1 MRQRARHASTI
12 CSLAASV
19 ALLAALLVAQDGAA
33 QSALD
38 GGSMSLAPT
47 NPPGTKITKKNR
59 PAERQLCNAYAR
71 QFDKAIKT
79 APAAPNTEKAK
90 VLRAEAR
97 TACRQGRHGEGHL
110 KLEAALRGIGEQ
122 PAPSTVID
130 RRIEQRAERINAIR
144 ERRGLPP
151 K

>member
-1 MRQRARHASTI
+1 MRQCQHRTSGSR
-12 CSLAASV
+12 SLAAAAALV
-19 ALLAALLVAQDGAA
+19 VGVLLAGESAA
-33 QSALD
+33 QGAIDS
-38 GGSMSLAPT
+38 GSMSLAPT

-79 APAAPNTEKAK
+79 APAVPNTERAK

-110 KLEAALRGIGEQ
+110 KLEAALRGIGER
-122 PAPSTVID
+122 PEPSTVID
-130 RRIEQRAERINAIR
+130 RRIEQREERINAIR

-151 K
+151 R

>member
-1 MRQRARHASTI
+1 MRLRTRHRSIA
-12 CSLAASV
+12 LAA
-19 ALLAALLVAQDGAA
+19 AATAMLLAALLLARDVVAQNAIDA
-33 QSALD
+33 
-38 GGSMSLAPT
+38 GSMSVAPT
-47 NPPGTKITKKNR
+47 NPPGTKITRKNR

-79 APAAPNTEKAK
+79 APAAPNTERAK

-110 KLEAALRGIGEQ
+110 KLEAALRGIGER

-130 RRIEQRAERINAIR
+130 RRIEQRDERINAIR